1 MAPQSTEAEAL
12 KLFKESI
19 VAKGKFDETR
29 HNDFLLYRFLRAR
42 KYDLTKTELM
52 FFECEDWRKNANVEN
67 IVQTYA
73 YPEKEKV
80 FHYYPRFYHKTD
92 KLGRTV
98 YVEQLKNLDV
108 PALFQIT
115 SQDRL
120 VTHHI
125 REFEKFTRYRLA
137 ACSAKAGKNI
147 EQGLSILDL
156 KGVPLSQFNSVR
168 KVIQAISSIA
178 SNYYPET
185 MGKMFIINSP
195 TIFTAVWAVLKTML
209 DENTVAKISILGS
222 NYQKQL
228 LELVEEKNLP
238 KFLGG
243 ACECSGGCERS
254 DTGPWNDGTVP
265 GFPQPFWED
274 FSLRDKGAMEPEVAK
289 NTSPQ

>member
-1 MAPQSTEAEAL
+1 M
-12 KLFKESI
+12 
-19 VAKGKFDETR
+19 
-29 HNDFLLYRFLRAR
+29 
-42 KYDLTKTELM
+42 
-52 FFECEDWRKNANVEN
+52 
-67 IVQTYA
+67 
-73 YPEKEKV
+73 
-80 FHYYPRFYHKTD
+80 
-92 KLGRTV
+92 
-98 YVEQLKNLDV
+98 
-108 PALFQIT
+108 
-115 SQDRL
+115 
-120 VTHHI
+120 THHI

-254 DTGPWNDGTVP
+254 DTGPWYGAINYLPILTTILYILQCRNDGTVP

-274 FSLRDKGAMEPEVAK
+274 FSLRDKGYVNPCYHHSIC
-289 NTSPQ
+289 TSLLWRNY